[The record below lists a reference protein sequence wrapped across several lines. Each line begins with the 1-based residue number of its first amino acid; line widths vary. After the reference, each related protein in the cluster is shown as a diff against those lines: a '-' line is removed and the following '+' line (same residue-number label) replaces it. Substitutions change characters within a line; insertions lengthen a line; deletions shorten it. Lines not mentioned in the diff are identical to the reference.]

1 MSAVTADGATHPE
14 TGYATLGEERIA
26 YQVVGDGSI
35 DLVLSWGS
43 FSNADVDWDEPGA
56 ARFYRKLASFCRLI
70 RYNRRGT
77 AGSDRISLHEMPPWE
92 SYVEELVAVMDA
104 VGSDKAAVM
113 GVFDGGPMAALF
125 AAIKPERTTALILAN
140 TSARFVASADYPI
153 GIPPEMLDQ
162 IAEMMEQT
170 WGTEAQSQLQVPSRA
185 DDADFAR
192 WYARYL
198 RTIASPRAVA
208 AFFRALGDLDARSIL
223 PSIQAP
229 TLVLHR
235 ESYALLPI
243 DQGRYLADHIPGA
256 EFVALPGA
264 DAPLIWEEPDLVID
278 TIRRFLTGTPEPAET
293 DRVLATV
300 LFTDIVGSTRL
311 ATELG
316 DRRWRELL
324 ERHEQIVSA
333 QLRLSH
339 GTLVKWTGDG
349 VLATFDGPGRAIRC
363 ARLLRDRLHAS
374 GLPIRAGIHT
384 GEVELQG
391 SDVSGITVNIASR
404 VMDSAQADQILV
416 SRTVRDLVA
425 GSDVRL
431 QDHGTHRLKGIE
443 EPWQLFALAEL

>member
-1 MSAVTADGATHPE
+1 MAGGTTHPE
-14 TGYATLGEERIA
+14 TGYATLGDERIA
-26 YQVVGDGSI
+26 YQVVGDGPI

-56 ARFYRKLASFCRLI
+56 ARFYRKLTSFCRLI

-77 AGSDRISLHEMPPWE
+77 AGSDRVSLQELPPWE
-92 SYVEELVAVMDA
+92 SYVEELAAVMDA
-104 VGSDKAAVM
+104 VGSEKAAVM

-140 TSARFVASADYPI
+140 TSARFVASDDYPI
-153 GIPPEMLDQ
+153 GIPVELLDQ

-170 WGTEAQSQLQVPSRA
+170 WGTEAQAQLQVPSRA
-185 DDADFAR
+185 DDPDFAR

-198 RTIASPRAVA
+198 RTIATPRAVA
-208 AFFRALGDLDARSIL
+208 AFFRVLDNVDARAIL
-223 PSIQAP
+223 PSIQVP

-235 ESYALLPI
+235 EHYALLPI
-243 DQGRYLADHIPGA
+243 EQGRYIADRIPGA
-256 EFVALPGA
+256 EFIALPGA

-278 TIRRFLTGTPEPAET
+278 AIRRFLTGTHEPAET

-324 ERHEQIVSA
+324 ERHEQIVRT
-333 QLRLSH
+333 QLQLSN

-363 ARLLRDRLHAS
+363 ARRLKEKLEDS

-384 GEVELQG
+384 GEIELQHT
-391 SDVSGITVNIASR
+391 DVSGITVNIASR
-404 VMDSAQADQILV
+404 VMDAAQGSQILV

-431 QDHGTHRLKGIE
+431 EDRGTHQLKGIE
-443 EPWQLFALAEL
+443 EPWQLFALAEH